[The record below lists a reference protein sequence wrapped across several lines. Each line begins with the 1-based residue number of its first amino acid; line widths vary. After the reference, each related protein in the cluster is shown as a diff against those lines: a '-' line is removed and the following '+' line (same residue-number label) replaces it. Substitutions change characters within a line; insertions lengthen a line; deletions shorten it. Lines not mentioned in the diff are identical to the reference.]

1 MPSPTCAS
9 PCGRRDS
16 LVLAWRTAAG
26 RDAQALS
33 AAVGTYVTRGLGGRP
48 RSGGMWAL
56 PGGAAAVTTQGDT
69 TVLALAPTLGAADTL
84 AVRAATTPPSGG
96 ARR

>member
-1 MPSPTCAS
+1 
-9 PCGRRDS
+9 
-16 LVLAWRTAAG
+16 
-26 RDAQALS
+26 
-33 AAVGTYVTRGLGGRP
+33 
-48 RSGGMWAL
+48 MWAL